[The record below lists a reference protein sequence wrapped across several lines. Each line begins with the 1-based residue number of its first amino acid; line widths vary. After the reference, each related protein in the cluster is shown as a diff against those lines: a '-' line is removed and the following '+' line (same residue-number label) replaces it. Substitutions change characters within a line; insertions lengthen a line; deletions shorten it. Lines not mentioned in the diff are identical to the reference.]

1 MTARIKLAW
10 TVFKWRAGNRLAL
23 VKDEMID
30 HWIEWVCMFVIW
42 ANCLWTSTS
51 PSGSGPKEGTMEWY
65 YTAGLL
71 WGSGLLLGIL
81 LMLPSRIRD
90 IKERRDGS

>member
-1 MTARIKLAW
+1 
-10 TVFKWRAGNRLAL
+10 
-23 VKDEMID
+23 
-30 HWIEWVCMFVIW
+30 
-42 ANCLWTSTS
+42 
-51 PSGSGPKEGTMEWY
+51 MEWY